1 MRYYRRQNRSRL
13 SISSVA
19 NFRFVV
25 FLVTKSL
32 IKGGLMKVTS
42 SVEQSNSLD
51 REQSTRLDGKLAAYL
66 AVGGAITTAISSQA
80 EAAVVAN
87 TSVQPFGI
95 NGDVNIDFNLDG
107 QIDFQIDHDRVD
119 LGGGNTVD
127 YLQIDKN
134 DSTSA
139 VNPLAIPG
147 IFDTFPPNGTPLNSS
162 FDPKY
167 VVPTA
172 TLGDYPAALTAGTH
186 IGPSSTFDFQEGD
199 GFDGSKI
206 IRANRLID
214 EDAGKVDMVLG
225 GTPAADIAVP
235 TNGPNFL
242 GLGGEVRYLGVQ
254 MKLNGDPNPITYGW
268 IGIRIDNEADATG
281 AVVGYAYENTGR
293 PIPAGQVPEPT
304 TMLTAALGA
313 AALIGGRVFGR
324 KGRSSRK

>member
-1 MRYYRRQNRSRL
+1 MAPAL
-13 SISSVA
+13 TA
-19 NFRFVV
+19 
-25 FLVTKSL
+25 
-32 IKGGLMKVTS
+32 
-42 SVEQSNSLD
+42 
-51 REQSTRLDGKLAAYL
+51 LADA
-66 AVGGAITTAISSQA
+66 AI
-80 EAAVVAN
+80 VAN
-87 TSVQPFGI
+87 TAEQPFGI
-95 NGDVNIDFNLDG
+95 NGDFNIVFNLDG

-127 YLQIDKN
+127 YLQIDKH

-167 VVPTA
+167 VIPTG
-172 TLGDYPAALTAGTH
+172 TVGDYPAALAVGTT
-186 IGPSSTFDFQEGD
+186 IGPGSSLDFQEGD
-199 GFDGSKI
+199 GFGPNTNI

-214 EDAGKVDMVLG
+214 EDAGQVDMILG
-225 GTPAADIAVP
+225 GTAAADISSP
-235 TNGPNFL
+235 TNGPNFV

-281 AVVGYAYENTGR
+281 AVVGYAYEDTGLR
-293 PIPAGQVPEPT
+293 IAAGQVPEPT
-304 TMLTAALGA
+304 TILTAALGA

-324 KGRSSRK
+324 KGRASRS